1 MKSKDVKTILNL
13 ALRLTVIVAAV
24 VLMLA
29 TVNAV
34 TKDRISEN
42 NEKSRNEACG
52 ALIKARNSNHTTYL
66 LSISI
71 TAI

>member
-34 TKDRISEN
+34 TKDRI
-42 NEKSRNEACG
+42 A
-52 ALIKARNSNHTTYL
+52 
-66 LSISI
+66 
-71 TAI
+71 